1 MVYNYANGKL
11 CKMFIKTVIR
21 KGMLCQDNVHKSKAG
36 FQHPGIRFL
45 KLVTQGII
53 KNELPH
59 LSEGQGYFR

>member
-1 MVYNYANGKL
+1 
-11 CKMFIKTVIR
+11 MFIKTVIR

-53 KNELPH
+53 KNE
-59 LSEGQGYFR
+59 